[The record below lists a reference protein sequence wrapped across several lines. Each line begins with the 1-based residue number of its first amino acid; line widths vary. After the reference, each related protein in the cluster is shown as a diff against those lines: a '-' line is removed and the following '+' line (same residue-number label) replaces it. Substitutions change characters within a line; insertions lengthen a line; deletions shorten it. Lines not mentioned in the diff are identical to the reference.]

1 MSRRKQARC
10 VLAKITF
17 NGQEYDSPEAMPP
30 EVRQLYQMMTSMLAD
45 KNQDGMPDIFVSG
58 TGDGAPTLFQPTQFV
73 VDGKAYSSLDELP
86 TAARQKYEQAI
97 GRFDANHNGI
107 PDLLEDSPFGTVAQ
121 PTAAPPATQPYQ
133 EPKVTVIGD
142 PQPTSRITI
151 LLAAVVVVV
160 LLMAIVVLYLTSR

>member
-1 MSRRKQARC
+1 

-45 KNQDGMPDIFVSG
+45 RNQDGVPDIFASG
-58 TGDGAPTLFQPTQFV
+58 AGDVAPTLFQTTQFV

-86 TAARQKYEQAI
+86 IEARQKYEQAL
-97 GRFDANHNGI
+97 GRLANRNGI
-107 PDLLEDSPFGTVAQ
+107 PDLLEDSAFGAVAQ
-121 PTAAPPATQPYQ
+121 PTAAPAATQPYQ

-142 PQPTSRITI
+142 SRPASRATI
-151 LLAAVVVVV
+151 LLAAGVVV
-160 LLMAIVVLYLTSR
+160 LLLLVVALYLMSR